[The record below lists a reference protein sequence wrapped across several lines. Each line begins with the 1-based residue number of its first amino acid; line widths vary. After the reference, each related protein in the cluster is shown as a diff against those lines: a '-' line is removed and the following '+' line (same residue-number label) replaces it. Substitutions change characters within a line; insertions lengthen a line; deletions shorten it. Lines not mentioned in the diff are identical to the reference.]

1 MTQKTLT
8 VLWPDD
14 SNFARFLQIC
24 DDLPESFT
32 IEDYQEMTLPGL
44 YEAASRDEE
53 TEVLS
58 FHPDRLLAFA
68 RELGVDRIDASVR
81 TRYAEHL
88 LKRKLRR
95 RAKNRFRA

>member
-1 MTQKTLT
+1 MQKTLT

-24 DDLPESFT
+24 DDLPDGFT

-44 YEAASRDEE
+44 YEAASRDEDA
-53 TEVLS
+53 EVLS
-58 FHPDRLLAFA
+58 FHPERLLAFA
-68 RELGVDRIDASVR
+68 REYGFDLIDAGVR

-88 LKRKLRR
+88 LERKLRR
-95 RAKNRFRA
+95 RARNRFRA

>member
-1 MTQKTLT
+1 MQKTLT

-24 DDLPESFT
+24 DDLPDAFT
-32 IEDYQEMTLPGL
+32 IEDYQEMTLPRL
-44 YEAASRDEE
+44 YEAAARDEE

-68 RELGVDRIDASVR
+68 KEYGLDRTDAHGR
-81 TRYAEHL
+81 TLYAKHL
-88 LKRKLRR
+88 LERKLRR
-95 RAKNRFRA
+95 RRTNRFRA